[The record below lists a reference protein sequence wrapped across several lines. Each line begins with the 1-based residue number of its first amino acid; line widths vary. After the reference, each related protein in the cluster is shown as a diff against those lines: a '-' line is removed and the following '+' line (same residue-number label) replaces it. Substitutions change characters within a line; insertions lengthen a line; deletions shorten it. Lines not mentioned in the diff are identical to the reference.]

1 MKIFKLVVAP
11 VLSAL
16 MLASC
21 AGAPAVSGGG
31 NMEAIC
37 VISGEDATG
46 GPTAEFMGQTV
57 SFCCDRCAS
66 RWNKMDEDARKT
78 AVAKLNK

>member
-1 MKIFKLVVAP
+1 MKILKLVVAP

-21 AGAPAVSGGG
+21 AGAPAVEGGG
-31 NMEAIC
+31 NMDAVC

-57 SFCCDRCAS
+57 SFCCDRCAAK
-66 RWNKMDEDARKT
+66 WGKMDEGARKA